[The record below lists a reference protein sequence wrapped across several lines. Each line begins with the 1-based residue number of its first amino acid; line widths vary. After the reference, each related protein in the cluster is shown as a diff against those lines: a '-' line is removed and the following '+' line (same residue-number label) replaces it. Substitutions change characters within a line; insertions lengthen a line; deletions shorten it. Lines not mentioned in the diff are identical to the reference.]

1 MNRLDM
7 AAMLIIGHEYELAI
21 EMLKK
26 EESVQALYWLSLLYR
41 LFDQYE
47 EEKIVVD
54 IGLASNT
61 PELLPYFSKRKHW
74 HGLDMHSKTVARQ
87 SLHMPRNP
95 WKIPDPEDIKKMCF
109 VTGGSVDYYPLI
121 VEAIESIRAT
131 AAYKDCDVFV
141 FDCGLTAEQKKYLLD
156 ILNVKNVYDPGWD
169 IDVPMTCQRNE
180 QGQLTHY
187 QTPIGF
193 KCMIARPHM
202 DKHFPGYQY
211 YMWIDADAWV
221 QDERAI
227 DLYLE
232 YAKTQGMG
240 LSRHIT
246 FDTYDDHNCYF
257 VLPVL
262 TPDNKN
268 FLRGKGAAI
277 VSAFCIDA
285 ESKIFDQWRE
295 NFYNNINKQGFWWN
309 TEEQTLGLTFH
320 QRRLKHLVE
329 HQHHS
334 ALVREGLPLVFGND
348 NILHSSRNS
357 QILGTIHM
365 SSGKWYH
372 YFPSQKRSEP
382 IRTNEEYQ
390 YHMQQHG
397 WANQR
402 EVCFKH
408 NIEPSQLGIQNR
420 HLVCCRFRVWPWKD
434 KPEIKDTL
442 AQEAKSLRG
451 ETPCHV

>member
-156 ILNVKNVYDPGWD
+156 I
-169 IDVPMTCQRNE
+169 
-180 QGQLTHY
+180 
-187 QTPIGF
+187 
-193 KCMIARPHM
+193 
-202 DKHFPGYQY
+202 
-211 YMWIDADAWV
+211 
-221 QDERAI
+221 
-227 DLYLE
+227 
-232 YAKTQGMG
+232 
-240 LSRHIT
+240 
-246 FDTYDDHNCYF
+246 
-257 VLPVL
+257 
-262 TPDNKN
+262 
-268 FLRGKGAAI
+268 FL
-277 VSAFCIDA
+277 V
-285 ESKIFDQWRE
+285 
-295 NFYNNINKQGFWWN
+295 
-309 TEEQTLGLTFH
+309 
-320 QRRLKHLVE
+320 
-329 HQHHS
+329 
-334 ALVREGLPLVFGND
+334 
-348 NILHSSRNS
+348 
-357 QILGTIHM
+357 
-365 SSGKWYH
+365 
-372 YFPSQKRSEP
+372 
-382 IRTNEEYQ
+382 
-390 YHMQQHG
+390 
-397 WANQR
+397 
-402 EVCFKH
+402 
-408 NIEPSQLGIQNR
+408 
-420 HLVCCRFRVWPWKD
+420 
-434 KPEIKDTL
+434 
-442 AQEAKSLRG
+442 
-451 ETPCHV
+451 